1 MGCSLRLD
9 NVTLDYYV
17 YSVRAQSLRNA
28 VFNLAVGG
36 KLYKDQGD
44 VTVVR
49 AVENVSFHL
58 KDGDRLALIGHN
70 GSGKTS
76 LLKVLAGIYHPARG
90 RVDIEGSLTSMIAS
104 NAGMDIEA
112 TGLQNIRKVG
122 AMRMISNK
130 VIDER
135 IGPIVEFSGLGDF
148 VRLPV
153 KTFSAGMVARLMFAC
168 ATEFEADILVMD
180 EWLSA
185 GDVEFMHK
193 AQARMNTFVDKSK
206 IMVIGTHDFGMAE
219 RVCNKVCVLDGG
231 RMAFYGPTQ
240 EWVERGRHLR
250 VKNDREQDQGEPPH
264 E

>member
-1 MGCSLRLD
+1 MACSLRLD

-49 AVENVSFHL
+49 AVENVSFDL
-58 KDGDRLALIGHN
+58 REGDRLALIGHN

-76 LLKVLAGIYHPARG
+76 LLKVMAGIYHPARG
-90 RVDIEGSLTSMIAS
+90 RVDVEGNLTSMIAAH
-104 NAGMDIEA
+104 AGMDVEA
-112 TGLQNIRKVG
+112 TGLQNIRKLG

-135 IGPIVEFSGLGDF
+135 IGPIVDFSGLGDF
-148 VRLPV
+148 VRLPI
-153 KTFSAGMVARLMFAC
+153 KTFSAGMLARLMFAC
-168 ATEFEADILVMD
+168 ATEFEADILVLD

-185 GDVEFMHK
+185 GDAVFIQKAMQRMEGFVEK
-193 AQARMNTFVDKSK
+193 AK
-206 IMVIGTHDFGMAE
+206 IMVLGTHDFNMVE
-219 RVCNKVCVLDGG
+219 RVCNKVCVLDAG
-231 RMAFYGPTQ
+231 RMAFYGPVQ
-240 EWVERGRHLR
+240 EWAERGRHLR
-250 VKNDREQDQGEPPH
+250 VKQDS
-264 E
+264 

>member
-1 MGCSLRLD
+1 MSALLRLD
-9 NVTLDYYV
+9 NVTLDYFV

-49 AVENVSFHL
+49 AVENISL
-58 KDGDRLALIGHN
+58 QLQEGDRLALIGHN

-76 LLKVLAGIYHPARG
+76 LLKVMAGVYHPARG
-90 RVDIEGSLTSMIAS
+90 RVEVEGTLTSMIA
-104 NAGMDIEA
+104 AGAGLDIEA
-112 TGLQNIRKVG
+112 TGLQNIRKLG

-148 VRLPV
+148 VRLPM

-168 ATEFEADILVMD
+168 ATEFEADVLILD

-193 AQARMNTFVDKSK
+193 ASARMHSFVEKAK
-206 IMVIGTHDFGMAE
+206 IVVLGTHDFHMVE
-219 RVCNKVCVLDGG
+219 SVCNKVCVLDAG
-231 RMAFYGPTQ
+231 RMAFYGPVE

-250 VKNDREQDQGEPPH
+250 VKQDS
-264 E
+264 